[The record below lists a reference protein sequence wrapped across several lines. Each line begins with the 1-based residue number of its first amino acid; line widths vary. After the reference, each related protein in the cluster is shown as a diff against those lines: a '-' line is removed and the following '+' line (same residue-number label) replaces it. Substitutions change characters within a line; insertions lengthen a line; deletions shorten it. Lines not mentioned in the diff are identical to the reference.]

1 MQRPEDTFARNVDGY
16 WNRIYEGIHHHAWSE
31 AHADVYAALEVQARK
46 TAARM
51 IKSGA
56 KRYLQHPK
64 LLESLVPFPT
74 EVSPETAIEILND
87 GFRKGWIRAWQYK
100 SAMLAERYWRRFQ

>member
-1 MQRPEDTFARNVDGY
+1 MQVTWD
-16 WNRIYEGIHHHAWSE
+16 E
-31 AHADVYAALEVQARK
+31 ATKDVYAALERQATR
-46 TAARM
+46 TAVKM
-51 IKSGA
+51 LKGGA
-56 KRYLQHPK
+56 KRYLEHPK

-100 SAMLAERYWRRFQ
+100 SAMLAERYWRRFK